1 MFTFEK
7 SVFIDRP
14 VEDVFAFA
22 SDPAND
28 TQWQDLELSEMTS
41 DGPVG
46 PGSTFRSVSKFMGR
60 EMDITA
66 ELIVYDPPNQFS
78 FQTTSGPIQFTAHQ
92 TFQSQS
98 SGTLMTLSGEVEVG
112 GFFKV
117 AEGMVAKQAES
128 RMESDLANLK
138 ALLEG

>member
-28 TQWQDLELSEMTS
+28 IQWQDVERSELTS
-41 DGPVG
+41 DGPLGV
-46 PGSTFRSVSKFMGR
+46 GSTTRSVSKFMGR
-60 EMDITA
+60 EMDIIAEITA
-66 ELIVYDPPNQFS
+66 YDPPNQLS
-78 FQTTSGPIQFTAHQ
+78 FQSTSGPIQFEAQQ
-92 TFQSQS
+92 TYEPQDG
-98 SGTLMTLSGEVEVG
+98 GTLLTFSGEAEVG

-128 RMESDLANLK
+128 RMEADLGRLK
-138 ALLEG
+138 AVLEG

>member
-1 MFTFEK
+1 MFTFAK

-28 TQWQDLELSEMTS
+28 AQWQDVELSELTS
-41 DGPVG
+41 DGPQGV
-46 PGSTFRSVSKFMGR
+46 GSTTRSVSKFLGR
-60 EMDITA
+60 KMDITA
-66 ELIVYDPPNQFS
+66 EITVYDPPNQFS
-78 FQTTSGPIQFTAHQ
+78 FRTASGPIQFEAQQ
-92 TFQSQS
+92 TYEPQDG
-98 SGTLMTLSGEVEVG
+98 GTLMTFSGEAEVG

-128 RMESDLANLK
+128 RMEADMNRLK
-138 ALLEG
+138 AVLEG